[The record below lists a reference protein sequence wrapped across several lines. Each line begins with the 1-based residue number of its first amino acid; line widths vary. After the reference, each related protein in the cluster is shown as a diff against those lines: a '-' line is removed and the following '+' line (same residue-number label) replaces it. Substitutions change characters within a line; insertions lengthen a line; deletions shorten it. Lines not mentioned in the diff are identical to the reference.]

1 MQLLQGA
8 TKTEISDDACARE
21 LLDAVPLGMRVIRRH
36 MRRHRSGL
44 TVPQFRT
51 LCYLTSAPGSSLSAV
66 ADFVGLSLP
75 AMSRLVD
82 GLVDKALMLRNPC
95 SNDRRQVK
103 LSITAPGEAAVTEA
117 RQLAQAHLAQA
128 VAPLT
133 QPQRAALIGTM
144 ALLRDIF
151 ALDLAVGDEGRT
163 AEEPSVDGDNALDV
177 AAS

>member
-8 TKTEISDDACARE
+8 TKALRQAQDGAPISDDGCARE
-21 LLDAVPLGMRVIRRH
+21 LLDTLPMGIRVIRRH

-51 LCYLTSAPGSSLSAV
+51 LCFLTDTPGSSLSAV

-82 GLVDKALMLRNPC
+82 GLVDKGLMQRRPC
-95 SNDRRQVK
+95 SDDRRQVR
-103 LSITAPGEAAVTEA
+103 LSITPPGEAAITEA
-117 RQLAQAHLAQA
+117 RQLAQARLAEA

-133 QPQRAALIGTM
+133 QVQRAALIETM
-144 ALLRDIF
+144 AVLRDIF
-151 ALDLAVGDEGRT
+151 ARDLAGDD
-163 AEEPSVDGDNALDV
+163 DGQPCGATNQ
-177 AAS
+177 